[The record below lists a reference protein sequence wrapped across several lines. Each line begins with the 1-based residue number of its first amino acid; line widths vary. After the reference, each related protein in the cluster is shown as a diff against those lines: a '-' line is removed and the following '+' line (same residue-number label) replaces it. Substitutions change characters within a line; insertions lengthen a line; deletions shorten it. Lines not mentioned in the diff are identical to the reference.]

1 MMIMHVLSLKFPMA
15 LTPQFVYNNVYKID
29 NVKIMKF
36 GADNISDL
44 LQRVIKGWACFNHL
58 FFCLSL

>member
-29 NVKIMKF
+29 NV
-36 GADNISDL
+36 ADNISDL
-44 LQRVIKGWACFNHL
+44 LQSPEGD
-58 FFCLSL
+58 